1 MRSAA
6 VVTLATGLAL
16 AGGVRRAGAGQFGVS
31 LEGGYFAM
39 TGAQKSAEAIFG
51 GSSGGFTGGGSLRY
65 VVGRSFF
72 VGAGARFFEKKGERA
87 FVADATSPAFPLGHP
102 LTFRTVPVYG
112 MVGWRFRP
120 DSRFVPYVAL
130 GAGSTAIDEKS
141 VVGEIEESQSQS
153 KFSAHFMAGA
163 EWGRSV
169 LRFGAEVMYTTVPDS
184 IGVGGLSKIYGE
196 KDVGGL
202 TVVGKIVLVP

>member
-1 MRSAA
+1 QAGPLRMAGRNDVRRGHAALRRSDRPPARPARVHLWQAPRGPGGLRPQTRRALRRNADMRSAA
-6 VVTLATGLAL
+6 VLILATGLAL

-72 VGAGARFFEKKGERA
+72 VGAGARYFEKKGERA

-120 DSRFVPYVAL
+120 D
-130 GAGSTAIDEKS
+130 
-141 VVGEIEESQSQS
+141 
-153 KFSAHFMAGA
+153 
-163 EWGRSV
+163 
-169 LRFGAEVMYTTVPDS
+169 
-184 IGVGGLSKIYGE
+184 
-196 KDVGGL
+196 
-202 TVVGKIVLVP
+202 